1 MLNACITST
10 ISLRTRGSSSSS
22 SSPFSPYG
30 YSHCSI
36 ESHPFLHSS
45 SRSSCCSCCCCCSN
59 PMYRSQVSP
68 NYCYNLYGFRQSSL
82 IQWAPHRRLTG
93 VSLDR
98 CYYTRLPVSSVG
110 SDCYCDGVCNFRV
123 KNSGRVR
130 KMGLG
135 LSRRMLFDESAERYE
150 VEAEAVLSLLA
161 EDFDEIECSRP
172 LKGKRK
178 LLKKSAVEEMGNDE
192 VRGKIM
198 VKKKIVELGV
208 LESEPRCEKRKPNGI
223 LRKKDGRR
231 REEIAFR
238 EEKAEN
244 LAREGNR
251 KERVDGVTNGRDRKN
266 EEDEVWI
273 RKSSQRVG
281 EEKGR
286 EYILRKEN
294 VNVSSRRDDETEDLS
309 RREEDREKVRRRDGS
324 SCSSYYSF
332 SSAGDYESENET
344 ELKEDGFSGDLSNSG
359 VEIVHQKT
367 MKEDQRYEARKEDRG
382 RISTRK
388 STEKDFES
396 DFRKKSEKKLTDI
409 SVEEV
414 ESSKKSLMKESNFSR
429 ASEINYERGSDYFDE
444 RKVKSLSEITK
455 PTEERKQKLLQM
467 GDEEL
472 RQSETRMKYKQ
483 FVGKKDTRVDE
494 VRSSYGSQKGYT
506 VKGEMSAKVKSPE
519 KAVEH
524 QAHQAAVGL
533 STKEDNYERDS
544 CKISEVSESQDIDI
558 RKTSIS
564 KQRLETSVK
573 EEEYSTNVFTSTNVA
588 SKQQRDEQ
596 ASFLGE
602 SSGTSQNLTSK
613 NGKSILKRESEKL
626 MKQQDNLNLVY
637 GSSSESKQT
646 LSQTHSK
653 IDKTVNSRKESDEF
667 IITQPLPYLPEK
679 DATNEGGSTLASNDT
694 FHGQTSKFVS
704 PEDAIESAARLEKS
718 SEHYHGEFVSQLR
731 SEIVSSEIQRE
742 KQTPETKVL
751 PKVHDLKQDGQPSE
765 SKGPSDE
772 MWKEDEPS
780 AQKLLKP
787 EIQDNSIKPE
797 NAIVKRSGKSL
808 WNIFADI
815 VRLRWSP
822 RLERKSSP
830 NQSTSSEAWFSGHE
844 ADENEGTSITHDLS
858 SRRQEE
864 KTHFL
869 VGQSSGSSTSEG
881 YIKNGR
887 INEPSSS
894 SVLETSG
901 IEVPEGKF
909 GDTSSSISLPAL
921 RLRKFSSLRGGLEI
935 KEVKEE
941 NPSESD
947 VKMEKQ
953 ESSVSEGE
961 VKQKRLQR
969 KDQIMK
975 DRFDEWEE
983 AYMLEAEQ
991 RKIDEM
997 FMREALLEA
1006 KKAAD
1011 NWEVPVGAVL
1021 VHNGKII
1028 ARGCNLVEEMRDST
1042 AHAEIICIREA
1053 SNVLRTWRLSETT
1066 LYITLEPCAMCAG
1079 AILQARIDTVVW
1091 GAPNKLLGAD
1101 GSWIRLFPVGEGG
1114 NSDLDLTSKPP
1125 APIHPFHPKI
1135 VVRRGVLSSECADA
1149 MQQFFKLR
1157 RKKDKKPDIA
1167 TSPPSCLPI
1176 THRPSRFMAKMH
1188 DGFSLIFEVMS
1199 PPATPPPLPP
1209 PPVSAPVPD
1218 FVPAPSPEPA
1228 KHKKRHHKH
1237 KHHHSPAPAPALIIH
1252 SPPAPP
1258 TVQDSDDDTAFAP
1271 SPTFNL
1277 NGGVSRR
1284 TSMRV
1289 TVGIALATFLAVSSF
1304 CA

>member
-22 SSPFSPYG
+22 PFSPNG
-30 YSHCSI
+30 YLHCSI
-36 ESHPFLHSS
+36 EAHPFLHSS
-45 SRSSCCSCCCCCSN
+45 SRSSCFCCCCCSN
-59 PMYRSQVSP
+59 PMYRAQVSP
-68 NYCYNLYGFRQSSL
+68 NYCCNLYGFRQSSL
-82 IQWAPHRRLTG
+82 IQWAPHRRVG
-93 VSLDR
+93 LDR
-98 CYYTRLPVSSVG
+98 CYYTRLPISSVG
-110 SDCYCDGVCNFRV
+110 ADCYCDGVCDFRV
-123 KNSGRVR
+123 RNVGRGR
-130 KMGLG
+130 KVGVG
-135 LSRRMLFDESAERYE
+135 LSRRMVFDESAERYE

-172 LKGKRK
+172 LMGKRK
-178 LLKKSAVEEMGNDE
+178 LLKKPAVEEMGNDE

-198 VKKKIVELGV
+198 VKKKMVELGV
-208 LESEPRCEKRKPNGI
+208 VESGPSFEKGKPAGI

-231 REEIAFR
+231 REQIAFR
-238 EEKAEN
+238 EEKAET

-251 KERVDGVTNGRDRKN
+251 KERKDGVTNGRERKK
-266 EEDEVWI
+266 EEDEVWM
-273 RKSSQRVG
+273 RKPSRRVG

-294 VNVSSRRDDETEDLS
+294 VNVSSRRDETEDPS

-344 ELKEDGFSGDLSNSG
+344 ELKEDRFSGDSSSDGLMMDSG
-359 VEIVHQKT
+359 VEIVHHKIT
-367 MKEDQRYEARKEDRG
+367 KEDQRYEAHKGDHG
-382 RISTRK
+382 RILTRN

-414 ESSKKSLMKESNFSR
+414 ESSKKSLIKESNFSM
-429 ASEINYERGSDYFDE
+429 ASESIYERGPDYFDE
-444 RKVKSLSEITK
+444 RKVKSLSEVTK
-455 PTEERKQKLLQM
+455 PTEERKQELLQM

-483 FVGKKDTRVDE
+483 FVGTKDTRVDE
-494 VRSSYGSQKGYT
+494 ARSSYGSQKGYT
-506 VKGEMSAKVKSPE
+506 VKGEMSAKVESPE

-524 QAHQAAVGL
+524 QAAVGL
-533 STKEDNYERDS
+533 STIEDKYERDS
-544 CKISEVSESQDIDI
+544 CKICEVSESQDIDI

-564 KQRLETSVK
+564 KQRLEKSVK
-573 EEEYSTNVFTSTNVA
+573 EEEYSTNVLTSINVA

-602 SSGTSQNLTSK
+602 SSGSSLNLTSK
-613 NGKSILKRESEKL
+613 NGKSILKRESQKL
-626 MKQQDNLNLVY
+626 MKQQDTSNLVY

-646 LSQTHSK
+646 LSQTHSE

-667 IITQPLPYLPEK
+667 IITQPLSYLRETDVLSVEPK
-679 DATNEGGSTLASNDT
+679 AGSATNDDT
-694 FHGQTSKFVS
+694 FHGQSSKFVS

-731 SEIVSSEIQRE
+731 NEIVASEIQRE
-742 KQTPETKVL
+742 KQTPETKFF
-751 PKVHDLKQDGQPSE
+751 PKVHELKQDGQPSE

-780 AQKLLKP
+780 AQKLVKP
-787 EIQDNSIKPE
+787 EIQDNSSKPE
-797 NAIVKRSGKSL
+797 TAIVKRSGKSL

-822 RLERKSSP
+822 RLESHGSGRKAGGKSSP

-844 ADENEGTSITHDLS
+844 AEENEGTSITQDLS

-864 KTHFL
+864 KSHSL
-869 VGQSSGSSTSEG
+869 VGQSSSSSTSEG
-881 YIKNGR
+881 YLKSAR

-901 IEVPEGKF
+901 IEVPEGSSALV
-909 GDTSSSISLPAL
+909 DSSISLPAL
-921 RLRKFSSLRGGLEI
+921 SLRKFSSMRGGLEI
-935 KEVKEE
+935 KEE
-941 NPSESD
+941 NPSESG

-991 RKIDEM
+991 RKVDEM

-1053 SNVLRTWRLSETT
+1053 SNMLRTWRLSETT

-1135 VVRRGVLSSECADA
+1135 VVRRA
-1149 MQQFFKLR
+1149 
-1157 RKKDKKPDIA
+1157 
-1167 TSPPSCLPI
+1167 PI
-1176 THRPSRFMAKMH
+1176 
-1188 DGFSLIFEVMS
+1188 VQ
-1199 PPATPPPLPP
+1199 
-1209 PPVSAPVPD
+1209 
-1218 FVPAPSPEPA
+1218 
-1228 KHKKRHHKH
+1228 
-1237 KHHHSPAPAPALIIH
+1237 

-1258 TVQDSDDDTAFAP
+1258 TVQDTDEDTAFAP

-1277 NGGVSRR
+1277 NEGVSRR

-1289 TVGIALATFLAVSSF
+1289 TAGIALATFLAVTSF